1 MKPSVVLSLMLVF
14 NSLGAFSMS
23 SMPPLFSEM
32 SANIDMSRAQMGS
45 LMGVAW
51 LDWARQNVHRHAS
64 LFTSDELMERATGR
78 PVEITPLMSH
88 FRERYLST

>member
-1 MKPSVVLSLMLVF
+1 MGLIGYFPTYL
-14 NSLGAFSMS
+14 LGA
-23 SMPPLFSEM
+23 LK
-32 SANIDMSRAQMGS
+32 AAQFFATARDSVPG
-45 LMGVAW
+45 LLDEIGRGEFAAW